1 MKQILRAAIIL
12 AVALVIA
19 GVIYALAQS
28 GAADTLLS
36 SQGGLPAGMLQQ
48 ASEASEGLLSAE
60 SGARGDHHEVG
71 LAGAA
76 QMVKPLLIMGG
87 LLAIGAL
94 VSTVKHKR
102 RANRSQPPRNPPA
115 AAPTA

>member
-36 SQGGLPAGMLQQ
+36 SQSSPPAAMLQP
-48 ASEASEGLLSAE
+48 AVEASEGLLGAE
-60 SGARGDHHEVG
+60 SGARGDHHEAG
-71 LAGAA
+71 LAGAV

-87 LLAIGAL
+87 LLAIGAV

-102 RANRSQPPRNPPA
+102 RANRSQPPRKPPE